1 MTESSATVMPP
12 PVVGQKEEAKCEN
25 SYPSGLIA
33 VLGLMIASSII
44 PIGFAV
50 RKIKS
55 LKEEPASVI
64 EIAEKSPQKAAT
76 DFASNQSQL
85 KLKMQ

>member
-1 MTESSATVMPP
+1 
-12 PVVGQKEEAKCEN
+12 
-25 SYPSGLIA
+25 
-33 VLGLMIASSII
+33 MIASSII
-44 PIGFAV
+44 PISFAV

-55 LKEEPASVI
+55 LKEGPAAEI
-64 EIAEKSPQKAAT
+64 EITEKSPQKAAA